1 MQQWHLYFQIFYIW
15 KIEWK
20 WKYFSLNHGWLFATS
35 WTITH
40 QAPLSMGSYFA
51 VSSEIS
57 ESAATPALR
66 IQITFGIK
74 MTLYSIPT
82 KFWVFPWWLYME
94 YQITFPKF
102 SCFSYFFLYGCV
114 LFDWHPKW
122 VLWWFGNWYWTWGQK
137 MGTLLLLCLA
147 FGLEASEAV
156 KTRVSERKLMKYWT
170 TGISIG

>member
-1 MQQWHLYFQIFYIW
+1 MFMVLVF
-15 KIEWK
+15 KIAISWN
-20 WKYFSLNHGWLFATS
+20 NHCLTTVHALLTP

-102 SCFSYFFLYGCV
+102 SCFSYFFLSGCV
-114 LFDWHPKW
+114 LFDWPPKW
-122 VLWWFGNWYWTWGQK
+122 VLWWFGHWYWTWGQK

-156 KTRVSERKLMKYWT
+156 KTRVIEGKLMK
-170 TGISIG
+170 